1 MTVRAL
7 VSIVASVCLA
17 ACGARGEPA
26 PGAPLPD
33 DTGTTAAAD
42 SSSVTPPDSLA
53 LSIADGTTIWFV
65 EGRRAADSAGTTC
78 VERTLEIRRDTLRV
92 KVPLFYTRAAPTTLN
107 DTSLRAELYTDC
119 RPVGV
124 YRINLRTGAP
134 TPLLP
139 PSQ

>member
-7 VSIVASVCLA
+7 VSMVASVCLA

-26 PGAPLPD
+26 PGSPQPH
-33 DTGTTAAAD
+33 DTSSAAVD

-53 LSIADGTTIWFV
+53 LAIPDGTTIWFA

-78 VERTLEIRRDTLRV
+78 IERTLEIRRDSVRV
-92 KVPLFYTRAAPTTLN
+92 KVPLFYTRTAPTVLD

-119 RPVGV
+119 RPVGI
-124 YRINLRTGAP
+124 YRVNLRTGAP

-139 PSQ
+139 SSR